1 MTYPIKNL
9 HRILLVAFMMFGVFV
24 LNAQTQIGLDID
36 GDKQGDRFGSAVSMP
51 NATTIAIGAPL
62 NPAKGFAN
70 GSVRV
75 YSWVANAWIH
85 KGMDIYGEAV
95 GDEFGRS
102 LSMPDP
108 NTLAVGARYNDGN
121 GIDAGHVRI
130 YSWRGNAW
138 VQKGDD
144 IDGDSVY
151 DRSGNAVCMPD
162 SNTVAIAAAQNDIN
176 GTWSGQV
183 RIYYWNGISWTKK
196 GKDIYGETA
205 WDLSGCSID
214 MPDANTIAIGAELND
229 GVFFGNNDVGH
240 VRVYVWNGVTWL
252 LKGDDIDGEA
262 QGDYSGFSVS
272 MPDSN
277 TVAIGAPRNDGN
289 GMDAGQVRVYVWKGN
304 KWIQKGL
311 DIDGESTGDRSGESI
326 SMVDSNTIAIGAAR
340 NRGNSNLNGHV
351 RVYHWDGTSW
361 KQRGADID
369 GESSDDRSG
378 SSVSMPDANTVA
390 IGAPF
395 KSESKGQVRVFDLNT
410 LSVQEKYSIQQIVL
424 FPNPTHDILCV
435 KVKSHFIG
443 SEYDVVDSNG
453 KLVLTG
459 TFMTEFTNI
468 SLGALAQGNYWFCL
482 GDKFCQMFS
491 VLGK

>member
-1 MTYPIKNL
+1 
-9 HRILLVAFMMFGVFV
+9 
-24 LNAQTQIGLDID
+24 
-36 GDKQGDRFGSAVSMP
+36 
-51 NATTIAIGAPL
+51 
-62 NPAKGFAN
+62 
-70 GSVRV
+70 
-75 YSWVANAWIH
+75 
-85 KGMDIYGEAV
+85 
-95 GDEFGRS
+95 
-102 LSMPDP
+102 
-108 NTLAVGARYNDGN
+108 
-121 GIDAGHVRI
+121 
-130 YSWRGNAW
+130 
-138 VQKGDD
+138 
-144 IDGDSVY
+144 
-151 DRSGNAVCMPD
+151 
-162 SNTVAIAAAQNDIN
+162 
-176 GTWSGQV
+176 
-183 RIYYWNGISWTKK
+183 
-196 GKDIYGETA
+196 
-205 WDLSGCSID
+205 
-214 MPDANTIAIGAELND
+214 
-229 GVFFGNNDVGH
+229 
-240 VRVYVWNGVTWL
+240 
-252 LKGDDIDGEA
+252 
-262 QGDYSGFSVS
+262 
-272 MPDSN
+272 
-277 TVAIGAPRNDGN
+277 
-289 GMDAGQVRVYVWKGN
+289 
-304 KWIQKGL
+304 
-311 DIDGESTGDRSGESI
+311 SGESI

>member
-162 SNTVAIAAAQNDIN
+162 SNTVAIAAAENDIN

-196 GKDIYGETA
+196 ARIFMEKLRGIYQ
-205 WDLSGCSID
+205 
-214 MPDANTIAIGAELND
+214 
-229 GVFFGNNDVGH
+229 V
-240 VRVYVWNGVTWL
+240 
-252 LKGDDIDGEA
+252 
-262 QGDYSGFSVS
+262 
-272 MPDSN
+272 
-277 TVAIGAPRNDGN
+277 VA
-289 GMDAGQVRVYVWKGN
+289 
-304 KWIQKGL
+304 
-311 DIDGESTGDRSGESI
+311 STCR
-326 SMVDSNTIAIGAAR
+326 MQTR
-340 NRGNSNLNGHV
+340 L
-351 RVYHWDGTSW
+351 
-361 KQRGADID
+361 Q
-369 GESSDDRSG
+369 
-378 SSVSMPDANTVA
+378 
-390 IGAPF
+390 
-395 KSESKGQVRVFDLNT
+395 
-410 LSVQEKYSIQQIVL
+410 
-424 FPNPTHDILCV
+424 
-435 KVKSHFIG
+435 
-443 SEYDVVDSNG
+443 
-453 KLVLTG
+453 
-459 TFMTEFTNI
+459 
-468 SLGALAQGNYWFCL
+468 
-482 GDKFCQMFS
+482 
-491 VLGK
+491 